1 MTIDTGESDAIACFF
16 LSALDGGYDAMRF
29 YRMEKGDVMF
39 TSKALHV
46 TRQGTQSQYGKNNN
60 LNAKRGA
67 AVSRGIERTLRL
79 AA

>member
-46 TRQGTQSQYGKNNN
+46 TRQGTQSIRENNN
-60 LNAKRGA
+60 LSAKRVA
-67 AVSRGIERTLRL
+67 AISKGIERTLRL
-79 AA
+79 AD